1 MSPRAFTTDETD
13 RIRGRLHEAARESF
27 ARQGL
32 RRTTV
37 DDLARA
43 AGISKGAFYR
53 FHESKEALLV
63 ALLDEIEA
71 DLHDRVEAAVRADPA
86 GGLGVLVDTAL
97 DAVGANPLLPVMM
110 TPEGLLAIQSRPAAE
125 QEEMRDR
132 DVRLVSRVAAA
143 LRDGGVRDLPSE
155 RVLLGLLRSLVFV
168 GLHRDEVGPDLV
180 EEVRAWLKDAL
191 AR

>member
-1 MSPRAFTTDETD
+1 MSPRAFTADETD
-13 RIRGRLHEAARESF
+13 RIRDRLHEAARQSF
-27 ARQGL
+27 AVHGL
-32 RRTTV
+32 KRTTV

-63 ALLDEIEA
+63 TLLDEIEA
-71 DLHDRVEAAVRADPA
+71 DLQDRVEAAVRADPA
-86 GGLGVLVDTAL
+86 NGLGVLVDAAL
-97 DAVGANPLLPVMM
+97 DAIRANPLLPVLM
-110 TPEGLLAIQSRPAAE
+110 TPEGLQALQSRPAVE

-132 DVRLVSRVAAA
+132 DVRLVARVVAA
-143 LRDGGVRDLPSE
+143 LRAGGVSDLPSE

-191 AR
+191 RR

>member
-1 MSPRAFTTDETD
+1 MSPRAFTADETD

-27 ARQGL
+27 ARHGL

-71 DLHDRVEAAVRADPA
+71 DLHDRVEAAVLANPA

-97 DAVGANPLLPVMM
+97 DAVLANPLLPVMM

-125 QEEMRDR
+125 QEDMRDR

-143 LRDGGVRDLPSE
+143 LRAGGVSDLPSE

-191 AR
+191 VR

>member
-1 MSPRAFTTDETD
+1 MSPRAFTADETD
-13 RIRGRLHEAARESF
+13 RIRDRLHEAARESF
-27 ARQGL
+27 ALHGL

-63 ALLDEIEA
+63 TLLDEIEA

-86 GGLGVLVDTAL
+86 NGLGVMVDTAL
-97 DAVGANPLLPVMM
+97 DAVRTNPLLPVVMS
-110 TPEGLLAIQSRPAAE
+110 PEGLLALQSRPVAE
-125 QEEMRDR
+125 QEEMRAR
-132 DVRLVSRVAAA
+132 DVRLVARVVAA
-143 LRDGGVRDLPSE
+143 LRAGGVDDVPSE

-191 AR
+191 RR

>member
-1 MSPRAFTTDETD
+1 MSPRAFTADETD
-13 RIRGRLHEAARESF
+13 RIRDRLHAAARTSF
-27 ARQGL
+27 AAHGL

-63 ALLDEIEA
+63 ALLDEIEVGIHA
-71 DLHDRVEAAVRADPA
+71 AVEAAVRADPA
-86 GGLGVLVDTAL
+86 NGLGVIVDTAL
-97 DAVGANPLLPVMM
+97 DAVRANPLLPVVMS
-110 TPEGLLAIQSRPAAE
+110 PEGLLALQGRPAAE
-125 QEEMRDR
+125 LEGMRDR
-132 DVRLVSRVAAA
+132 DVRLVGRVVAA
-143 LRDGGVRDLPSE
+143 LRAGGVTDLPSE

-191 AR
+191 RR

>member
-1 MSPRAFTTDETD
+1 MSPRAFTADETD
-13 RIRGRLHEAARESF
+13 RIRDRLHEAARQSF
-27 ARQGL
+27 ALHGL

-63 ALLDEIEA
+63 TLLDEIEA
-71 DLHDRVEAAVRADPA
+71 DLHDQVEAAVRADPA
-86 GGLGVLVDTAL
+86 NGLGVLVDTAL
-97 DAVGANPLLPVMM
+97 DAVRTNPLLSVVMS
-110 TPEGLLAIQSRPAAE
+110 PEGLLALQSRPLAE
-125 QEEMRDR
+125 QEEMRNR
-132 DVRLVSRVAAA
+132 DVVLVARVATA
-143 LRDGGVRDLPSE
+143 LRAGGVTELPPE
-155 RVLLGLLRSLVFV
+155 QVLLGLMRSLVFV

-191 AR
+191 RR